1 MFLRVLK
8 KRPCRY
14 GKWLR
19 WLKWFT
25 LLLFKY
31 IIRDLSVLLVP
42 RTYLFAS
49 QSEGEGTGDKA
60 GQNAS
65 ECNKMHFNEPR
76 LTNFLHVVTVVMK
89 ATSLP
94 PSNEDVPSPQL
105 RLPLSEFP
113 RSTMGDLPMPRFLE
127 RWFQMEAMTTNQ
139 KEYINSYSVKT
150 KIERYFQL
158 S

>member
-1 MFLRVLK
+1 MPIRQVVTLVEMVYINPLQIHHS
-8 KRPCRY
+8 RPQC
-14 GKWLR
+14 
-19 WLKWFT
+19 FT
-25 LLLFKY
+25 C
-31 IIRDLSVLLVP
+31 SQ
-42 RTYLFAS
+42 FAS
-49 QSEGEGTGDKA
+49 QSEGEGTGNKA